1 MEFPINA
8 SYINDFLFCPY
19 SIMIHGMYEDMPKSV
34 YQSDSQILGTYSH
47 NENKTDFKFKQN
59 NFDIDDTITE
69 ECYYSSTYNV
79 LAIID
84 CYNINSKIL
93 IEKKRKIKDI
103 YKGYIFQLYAQ
114 YYSLKDN
121 GIEVDKLCI
130 YSILD
135 DEYYYIPLPEKN
147 KQLKREFEVVLYEI
161 RHFQLEKFYQSNYE
175 KCKNCIY
182 SNLCDRSLND

>member
-1 MEFPINA
+1 
-8 SYINDFLFCPY
+8 
-19 SIMIHGMYEDMPKSV
+19 MIHGMYEDMPKSV

-47 NENKTDFKFKQN
+47 NENKIDFKFKKN
-59 NFDIDDTITE
+59 NIDIDNTITE

-121 GIEVDKLCI
+121 GIEVDKLCL

-135 DEYYYIPLPEKN
+135 DEHYYIPLPEKN
-147 KQLKREFEVVLYEI
+147 KQLKREFEVVLYEM
-161 RHFQLEKFYQSNYE
+161 RHFQLEKFYQGNYE